1 LSGSPLVGKTK
12 RGKTHELIIQMHGE
26 AVTWIDQLKPE
37 TLFGRE
43 RSSLLGLVLRSNNKR
58 QCVSDVTLHTI
69 MKHMLMIILG
79 NCSRWRGCSSTF
91 VLGNLFQRDKELNDK
106 RRNRG
111 FRGCIWFDEYR
122 IVRFAEHRIV

>member
-1 LSGSPLVGKTK
+1 MDRPA
-12 RGKTHELIIQMHGE
+12 Q
-26 AVTWIDQLKPE
+26 AE

-58 QCVSDVTLHTI
+58 QCVSDVTLYTI

-79 NCSRWRGCSSTF
+79 NCSRWCGCSSTF

-111 FRGCIWFDEYR
+111 FRVAYGLMNTGLLGLLNIGLFEQVC
-122 IVRFAEHRIV
+122 